1 MEYSPR
7 EEVANAV
14 SHGIGTLLSIAA
26 FVLLLIQ
33 ATRYGDAWHI
43 VSFSIF
49 GISLIVLYLCSTLVH
64 SAPGGRLKDIFE
76 IMDHSAIYL
85 LIAGSYTPFM
95 LVTLRGALGWT
106 IFGIVWG
113 LAILGIILKIFF
125 VKKFIVLSTIC
136 YIGMGW
142 IIVLAIK
149 PLAENLSIGGVAW
162 LVAGGV
168 VYTIGTVF
176 YLWRRIPYHH
186 AIWHSF
192 VIGGSVCHFFAVLQV
207 LPVPH

>member
-33 ATRYGDAWHI
+33 STRYGDAWHV